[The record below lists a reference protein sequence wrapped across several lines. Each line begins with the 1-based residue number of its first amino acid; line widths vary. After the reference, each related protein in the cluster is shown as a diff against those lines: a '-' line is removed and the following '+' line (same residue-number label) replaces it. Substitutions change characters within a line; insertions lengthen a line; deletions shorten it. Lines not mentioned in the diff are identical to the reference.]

1 MKSLVGY
8 IRVSSLNKRDK
19 DSEAFKSPEVQK
31 DAMIRWAKVRYEKQH
46 KWVGWFEDLDQ
57 TGASVDRPMLKAAVA
72 AAKKHKGEIVVFDFS
87 RYSRNVP
94 EGLAALQAL
103 EKEGIKVRSATENI
117 EGDSAE
123 DELTLSLFLM
133 LSQYQLRKASD
144 GWRRVVATNKSKGAW
159 HGVVPFGYRRATA
172 QERKD
177 LKQEVGVIV
186 PDEKKS
192 KHVQKM
198 FRMYADGESLYK
210 VGLLGVRRKW
220 FRRIGTARD
229 ILASPVYIGFL
240 PVREYEPGINKKTG
254 LPLRDS
260 KGRQRKTP
268 KRGVPT
274 RMVNGRHKA
283 IIQRPTWNK
292 VQERLKKEAR
302 QPFPRYTQPRW
313 SAAGRTRCDNCG
325 RALTYTDKTA
335 QSGPDA
341 RYLVCKNAFCKA
353 RPGSVKVVQLEE
365 AIDAFME
372 SIHIVLKPN
381 LDEALVSLNQQRAE
395 ERQTHQKAQ
404 KTLTA
409 LYEERDRLHRLFVAV
424 KKPKGMDENS
434 ISSVLTRVNEEI
446 ATAEAQLVVAEP
458 KAIASDELR
467 RLSNSL
473 VDVSE
478 FWKKASHARRVEIL
492 EALGFD
498 FMVSKART
506 HNDDLDGR
514 LTLRTPYDI
523 GPLTV
528 ERAKK
533 KEKKKTRRVSQRG
546 VSGR

>member
-31 DAMIRWAKVRYEKQH
+31 DAMIRWAKARYEKQH

-57 TGASVDRPMLKAAVA
+57 TGASVDRPMLKAAVE

-159 HGVVPFGYRRATA
+159 HGVVPLGYRRATA

-210 VGLLGVRRKW
+210 IGLLGVRHKW

-229 ILASPVYIGFL
+229 ILASPVYIGFC
-240 PVREYEPGINKKTG
+240 RSRSTNPGINKKTG

-260 KGRQRKTP
+260 KGRHRKTP

-274 RMVNGRHKA
+274 GMVNGRHKA
-283 IIQRPTWNK
+283 IIRRPTWNK
-292 VQERLKKEAR
+292 VQERLKKKR
-302 QPFPRYTQPRW
+302 DSRFRDT
-313 SAAGRTRCDNCG
+313 
-325 RALTYTDKTA
+325 
-335 QSGPDA
+335 
-341 RYLVCKNAFCKA
+341 
-353 RPGSVKVVQLEE
+353 
-365 AIDAFME
+365 
-372 SIHIVLKPN
+372 PN
-381 LDEALVSLNQQRAE
+381 LGGARRGELDATTVVELSRT
-395 ERQTHQKAQ
+395 QT
-404 KTLTA
+404 
-409 LYEERDRLHRLFVAV
+409 RLHNLDL
-424 KKPKGMDENS
+424 M
-434 ISSVLTRVNEEI
+434 
-446 ATAEAQLVVAEP
+446 
-458 KAIASDELR
+458 
-467 RLSNSL
+467 
-473 VDVSE
+473 
-478 FWKKASHARRVEIL
+478 
-492 EALGFD
+492 LGIWC
-498 FMVSKART
+498 ART
-506 HNDDLDGR
+506 HFVR
-514 LTLRTPYDI
+514 
-523 GPLTV
+523 
-528 ERAKK
+528 RA
-533 KEKKKTRRVSQRG
+533 RVQ
-546 VSGR
+546 